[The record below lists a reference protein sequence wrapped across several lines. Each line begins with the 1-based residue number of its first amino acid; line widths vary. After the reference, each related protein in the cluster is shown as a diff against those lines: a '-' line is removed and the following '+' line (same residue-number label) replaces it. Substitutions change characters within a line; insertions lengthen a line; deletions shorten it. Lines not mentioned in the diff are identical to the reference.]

1 MKQREKIAIAFVAGF
16 AAVYVLKYGIFG
28 LEAWDKF
35 LHPARLAADTM
46 NSRFTKPLLGI
57 FSRSVYV
64 PYAPP
69 DRAVYS

>member
-35 LHPARLAADTM
+35 LHPARLAA
-46 NSRFTKPLLGI
+46 SWRSLGCLLSQLAAGNAL
-57 FSRSVYV
+57 RWGQ
-64 PYAPP
+64 
-69 DRAVYS
+69 DQLHRETLR